1 MLEQMHRMA
10 VFKAVIDAGSF
21 RGAAKKLGLSPSVVS
36 HHVSQ
41 LEDHLGFAL
50 LYRTTRRISLTDA
63 GAELLESARR
73 MTEAAEAGLGAMSR
87 RREQPEGRLRITMP
101 SGSVHPLFQEF
112 HVAMVTQF
120 PKLHLTLHF
129 GDNLVD
135 LEGSEYDLAI
145 RGGFRGLADSP
156 YKARR
161 VYRDEV
167 WMVASAGYVAERG
180 MPQTLDDL
188 AGWDWIE
195 SPEGVTPKVV
205 LADPPDRLPDMPV
218 RVTMDSVI
226 MGATFCEAGF
236 GIFPTVRGDLIG
248 PVSEG
253 RLVRLLPDLA
263 LNPVELYA
271 VWPANV
277 GPDSPVHLVVD
288 YIATHLQ
295 SFADRVA
302 GLTELPSR

>member
-1 MLEQMHRMA
+1 MHRMA

-21 RGAAKKLGLSPSVVS
+21 RGAAKVLGLSPSVVS

-101 SGSVHPLFQEF
+101 SGSVHPVYREF
-112 HVAMVTQF
+112 HAGLVLRF

-129 GDNLVD
+129 GDGLVG
-135 LEGSEYDLAI
+135 LEGSQYDLAL
-145 RGGFRGLADSP
+145 RSGFRGLADSS
-156 YKARR
+156 YKARK
-161 VYRDEV
+161 VFSDEV
-167 WMVASAGYVAERG
+167 WLVASAGYVSERG
-180 MPQTLDDL
+180 MPRTLDDL
-188 AGWDWIE
+188 EGWDWIE
-195 SPEGVTPKVV
+195 SPEGVK
-205 LADPPDRLPDMPV
+205 LQYLLSEPPDRVPDMPV
-218 RVTMDSVI
+218 RATMASVI
-226 MGATFCEAGF
+226 MGGTLCEAG
-236 GIFPTVRGDLIG
+236 IRVFPTIRSYLGEPIG
-248 PVSEG
+248 EG
-253 RLVRLLPDLA
+253 RLVRLLPDVA

-277 GPDSPVHLVVD
+277 GPDSPVHHVVD
-288 YIATHLQ
+288 YAVEHLQ
-295 SFADRVA
+295 SYADRV
-302 GLTELPSR
+302 L

>member
-1 MLEQMHRMA
+1 MLDQMHRMA

-63 GAELLESARR
+63 GSELLESARR
-73 MTEAAEAGLGAMSR
+73 MTDAAEAGLGAMSR

-101 SGSVHPLFQEF
+101 SGSAHPLFQGF
-112 HVAMVTQF
+112 HVAMVAQF

-129 GDNLVD
+129 GDTLVD
-135 LEGSEYDLAI
+135 LEGSHYDLAI

-167 WMVASAGYVAERG
+167 WLVASAAYVAERG
-180 MPQTLDDL
+180 MPQSLDDI

-195 SPEGVTPKVV
+195 SPEGAVPKVV
-205 LADPPDRLPDMPV
+205 LAEPSESVPDMPV

-226 MGATFCEAGF
+226 MGAAFCEAGLGVF
-236 GIFPTVRGDLIG
+236 ASVRCDLIG

-253 RLVRLLPDLA
+253 RLVRLLPDLV

-288 YIATHLQ
+288 YLVTHLQ
-295 SFADRVA
+295 AYTERVA
-302 GLTELPSR
+302 ALAQ

>member
-1 MLEQMHRMA
+1 MLDQMHRMA

-21 RGAAKKLGLSPSVVS
+21 RGAAKVLGLSPSVVS

-101 SGSVHPLFQEF
+101 SGAVAPLFQGF
-112 HVAMVTQF
+112 HVAIATQF

-135 LEGSEYDLAI
+135 LEGSHYDLAI

-156 YKARR
+156 YKARK

-167 WMVASAGYVAERG
+167 WLVASAGYVAERG

-188 AGWDWIE
+188 AGWAWIE
-195 SPEGVTPKVV
+195 SPEGAMPKVV
-205 LADPPDRLPDMPV
+205 IADGPKKLPDMPV

-226 MGATFCEAGF
+226 MGAAFCEAGHGLF
-236 GIFPTVRGDLIG
+236 ASVRSDLIG
-248 PVSEG
+248 PVREG

-263 LNPVELYA
+263 LNPVELFA

-277 GPDSPVHLVVD
+277 GPDSPVHQVVD
-288 YIATHLQ
+288 YVAEHMQ
-295 SFADRVA
+295 PYADRV
-302 GLTELPSR
+302 L

>member
-1 MLEQMHRMA
+1 MLDQMHRMA
-10 VFKAVIDAGSF
+10 VFKAVIDVGSF
-21 RGAAKKLGLSPSVVS
+21 RGAAKVLNLSPSVVS

-87 RREQPEGRLRITMP
+87 RRDQPEGRLRITLP
-101 SGSVHPLFQEF
+101 SGSVHPVYREF
-112 HVAMVTQF
+112 HSGLVARF

-129 GDNLVD
+129 GDSLVG
-135 LEGSEYDLAI
+135 LEGSPYDLAF
-145 RGGFRGLADSP
+145 RSGFRGLADSS
-156 YKARR
+156 YKARK
-161 VYRDEV
+161 VFTDEV

-180 MPQTLDDL
+180 MPRTLDDL

-195 SPEGVTPKVV
+195 SPEGVTLRVLVSDPQAKV
-205 LADPPDRLPDMPV
+205 PEMPV
-218 RVTMDSVI
+218 RASMDSVI
-226 MGATFCEAGF
+226 MGEVLCAAGL
-236 GIFPTVRGDLIG
+236 GVFPTIRSYVVEPVR
-248 PVSEG
+248 EG

-263 LNPVELYA
+263 LKPVELFA

-277 GPDSPVHLVVD
+277 GPDSPVHQVVD
-288 YIATHLQ
+288 YAVEHLQ
-295 SFADRVA
+295 SYADRAVTLA
-302 GLTELPSR
+302 V

>member
-1 MLEQMHRMA
+1 MLDQMHRMA

-112 HVAMVTQF
+112 HVAMVAQF

-135 LEGSEYDLAI
+135 LEGSDYDLAI
-145 RGGFRGLADSP
+145 RGGFRGLSDSS
-156 YKARR
+156 YKARK

-167 WMVASAGYVAERG
+167 WLVASAGYVAERG

-205 LADPPDRLPDMPV
+205 LADPPDTLPDLPV

-253 RLVRLLPDLA
+253 RLVRLLPDVA

-295 SFADRVA
+295 AYADQVA
-302 GLTELPSR
+302 ALVIGSSR